1 MVHIDLRVN
10 SGNSRFLNVTVKSS
24 NEKPRN
30 CIFKVS
36 TKSILDSVDI
46 LEIHSLNLSYDIYG
60 YLADELSSW
69 LFHLEISPKSRNQKP
84 DRTSVLHTVPKNDPD
99 LIKYFRESL
108 IAMVKCP
115 QSAFTN
121 KQILFLVLQ

>member
-10 SGNSRFLNVTVKSS
+10 SRNSRFLDVTVKSP
-24 NEKPRN
+24 NEKPGN
-30 CIFKVS
+30 CIFKMS

-69 LFHLEISPKSRNQKP
+69 LFHLEISPKSRNQKLL
-84 DRTSVLHTVPKNDPD
+84 DLSFTHSTHKNGPD